1 MSDILRFKCDLS
13 KALEGLDL
21 AEEQVLMAAERGV
34 AVAVLDTLGEAA
46 RNAPILTGNLR
57 GSGSARINGRPVGYT
72 SNSGGTTGMNQSV
85 FRPSGDNP
93 RIQGEVG
100 FDCEYA
106 AEQHEVMA
114 YNHPRGGK
122 AKYLEDVL
130 KEKAGDYVEIIGECV
145 RGAL

>member
-1 MSDILRFKCDLS
+1 MSDVLRFKCDLS

-21 AEEQVLMAAERGV
+21 AEQHIMMAAERGV
-34 AVAVLDTLGEAA
+34 AVAVLDTMGEAA
-46 RNAPILTGNLR
+46 RNAPIKTGNLR
-57 GSGSARINGRPVGYT
+57 GSGSARINGRPVGYM
-72 SNSGGTTGMNQSV
+72 SNSGGSTTMNQSQ
-85 FRPSGDNP
+85 FRPTGDNP
-93 RIQGEVG
+93 KIVGEVG

-106 AEQHEVMA
+106 AEQHEELA

-130 KEKAGDYVEIIGECV
+130 KEKSGDYVNVIGECV